1 MCESSNKEICLQ
13 FFGMIFQ
20 LSIWP
25 FIILSVIFTETP
37 LFIFLAVIVYLIY
50 IIIECCSPISK
61 YLRNKSNSQGI
72 YKKMS
77 ELFKTPPRIAWR
89 CECYHYE
96 TRHYT
101 TTNDKGEIEHHTTT
115 EKVVTC
121 IGSSSMTYYSSR
133 DISGPFLLNCDEK
146 NINQKYYIKL
156 ELNNE
161 ITFADSFTESEYQS
175 QKDSFI
181 ATYSFKD
188 AHLDF
193 SEEKY
198 IPGLDEYNL
207 VNIGN
212 GEPGCINF
220 CIFVILTIL
229 SLAEFYKCYF
239 NSKCVY
245 QQFTIKKII
254 STKYNLNEPEYG
266 IRYQNSIPSINLINK
281 QYYFKPSEY
290 NYINNSYK
298 VDLPSKEEVVN
309 ANTNENKNKI
319 KIESVNTN
327 QINQQNCNEVVIHN
341 KNELNNSNSEGNI
354 PPPPAILPIEE
365 EKSSERLNM
374 EKKLFADNVNKG
386 NNGTN
391 ENDSIIF
398 VNKQI
403 NFDEIDNKQ

>member
-13 FFGMIFQ
+13 FFWMIFQ

-239 NSKCVY
+239 NSKCNS
-245 QQFTIKKII
+245 QLKK
-254 STKYNLNEPEYG
+254 
-266 IRYQNSIPSINLINK
+266 
-281 QYYFKPSEY
+281 
-290 NYINNSYK
+290 
-298 VDLPSKEEVVN
+298 
-309 ANTNENKNKI
+309 
-319 KIESVNTN
+319 
-327 QINQQNCNEVVIHN
+327 
-341 KNELNNSNSEGNI
+341 
-354 PPPPAILPIEE
+354 
-365 EKSSERLNM
+365 
-374 EKKLFADNVNKG
+374 
-386 NNGTN
+386 
-391 ENDSIIF
+391 
-398 VNKQI
+398 
-403 NFDEIDNKQ
+403 

>member
-1 MCESSNKEICLQ
+1 
-13 FFGMIFQ
+13 
-20 LSIWP
+20 
-25 FIILSVIFTETP
+25 
-37 LFIFLAVIVYLIY
+37 
-50 IIIECCSPISK
+50 
-61 YLRNKSNSQGI
+61 
-72 YKKMS
+72 
-77 ELFKTPPRIAWR
+77 
-89 CECYHYE
+89 
-96 TRHYT
+96 
-101 TTNDKGEIEHHTTT
+101 
-115 EKVVTC
+115 
-121 IGSSSMTYYSSR
+121 MTYYSSR

-193 SEEKY
+193 SEEKF

-254 STKYNLNEPEYG
+254 STRYNLNEPEYG

-298 VDLPSKEEVVN
+298 VDLPLKEEVVN

-319 KIESVNTN
+319 KIESINTN

-398 VNKQI
+398 INKQI
-403 NFDEIDNKQ
+403 NFDERDNKQ